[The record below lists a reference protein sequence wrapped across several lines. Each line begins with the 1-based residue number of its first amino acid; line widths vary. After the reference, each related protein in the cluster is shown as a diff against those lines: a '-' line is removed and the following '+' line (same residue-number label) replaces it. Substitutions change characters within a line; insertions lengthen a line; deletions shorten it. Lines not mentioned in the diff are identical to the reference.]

1 MTSKVVVVLAVF
13 AAVACGGVRRD
24 QNDAMLALRSC
35 GARPAMDAD
44 LLAATYWR
52 LDAEGWRDCV
62 KRRDE
67 VVAVDGPGF
76 DFPHKDSQ

>member
-1 MTSKVVVVLAVF
+1 
-13 AAVACGGVRRD
+13 
-24 QNDAMLALRSC
+24 
-35 GARPAMDAD
+35 MDAD